1 MAPAAVFH
9 TAVTGL
15 AMRKVVGL
23 IATRPR
29 LNTLLAVS
37 LPSVAAQH
45 RLPDSLIIVSDVV
58 PLTQDEQ
65 AQLGD
70 VVSRL
75 DVIFLSNVQSS
86 GVANTWN
93 TGLAYIQDR
102 WPDAYVAILDD
113 DDTWDADHLEAC
125 YHTARTN
132 DWPDVVLSGLRMK
145 LSGAVTER
153 PIAATLTSDHFLAGN
168 PGWQGSNTFVL
179 ASCLSDVGNFTDGLA
194 SCNDR
199 DLAIRILT
207 REQTRLAVTGRSTA
221 TWNLGLCPDALTLPG
236 PHKLAGLRHFYAL
249 HVHRMSDE
257 VRQQFFERTQSLF
270 GLGVSDLI

>member
-1 MAPAAVFH
+1 MVPSPVLRK
-9 TAVTGL
+9 AVTGSD
-15 AMRKVVGL
+15 MRKVVGL

-29 LNTLLAVS
+29 LNALLAVS
-37 LPSVAAQH
+37 LPSIAAQH
-45 RLPDSLIIVSDVV
+45 RPPDSLIIVSDKV

-65 AQLGD
+65 AQLKD
-70 VVSRL
+70 VVPRL
-75 DVIFLSNVQSS
+75 DVIFLANVRRS

-93 TGLAYIQDR
+93 TGLAYIQER

-113 DDTWDADHLEAC
+113 DDTWDADHLESC
-125 YHTARTN
+125 YDSAHIN
-132 DWPDVVLSGLRMK
+132 DWPDVVISGLRMK
-145 LSGAVTER
+145 QSGAVTER
-153 PIAATLTSDHFLAGN
+153 PIATPLTCDLFLVGN
-168 PGWQGSNTFVL
+168 PGWQGSNTFAL
-179 ASCLSDVGNFTDGLA
+179 GSCLADAGNFTEGLA

-221 TWNLGLCPDALTLPG
+221 TWNLGLCTDALTLPG

-249 HVHRMSDE
+249 HAHRMTYE
-257 VRQQFFERTQSLF
+257 VRQQFFERTQTLF